1 MTLEVRVLAAELA
14 SVMGV
19 SFRYLAGNGR
29 QASYGCID
37 QLSTWSGNS
46 NWPTTH
52 RWGIVYPGQQVCGSC
67 RSRGNAIVWSRS

>member
-29 QASYGCID
+29 QGIIRAYRSAFH
-37 QLSTWSGNS
+37 LKWKFKL
-46 NWPTTH
+46 TTAH
-52 RWGIVYPGQQVCGSC
+52 R
-67 RSRGNAIVWSRS
+67 

>member
-1 MTLEVRVLAAELA
+1 MTLDVRVLAAELA

-37 QLSTWSGNS
+37 QLST
-46 NWPTTH
+46 
-52 RWGIVYPGQQVCGSC
+52 
-67 RSRGNAIVWSRS
+67 

>member
-29 QASYGCID
+29 QGIIRAYRSAFH
-37 QLSTWSGNS
+37 LKWKFKL
-46 NWPTTH
+46 TH
-52 RWGIVYPGQQVCGSC
+52 HPPLGYCLPRATGV
-67 RSRGNAIVWSRS
+67 